1 VKLFEYMG
9 KEIFAQNGIKVPP
22 GKVAAGPDEA
32 SAIAAG
38 MGAVVL
44 KSQVLSGGRGK
55 AGGIKFAGSPDE
67 AHKLAAELFGT
78 ELKGFKIET
87 LLVEKKIR
95 IDKELYLSITLDG
108 SARKPV
114 LIASLSGGM
123 DIETVPEEKIVKK
136 HIDPEVGVMPHF
148 CREVVGRLG
157 LTGSLAKQ
165 GIDLI
170 TKLYQVFK
178 KYDCELV
185 EINPL
190 VISGDEL
197 IAADSK
203 MNIDD
208 EAWFRYPVGTP
219 AVEERTAL
227 EKKAHEIGIS
237 YVELDG
243 NIAVMANGAGITM
256 ATLDIIEHFGG
267 KPCNFMDAGGGA
279 NSEATAQAIEILIST
294 KPKVILVNIFGGITR
309 CDEVARA
316 FVRVKEG
323 TGIPVPVII
332 RLSGTNEAEG
342 IAILRGIGI
351 DSYSDIREAAAKAVE
366 IAAVS

>member
-1 VKLFEYMG
+1 MKLFEYMG
-9 KEIFAQNGIKVPP
+9 KEIFAHNGIKVPP
-22 GKVAAGPDEA
+22 GKVAAGPDEVY
-32 SAIAAG
+32 AIAAELG
-38 MGAVVL
+38 EVVL

-55 AGGIKFAGSPDE
+55 AGGIKFADSPDE
-67 AHKLAAELFGT
+67 ARKLAAELFGT
-78 ELKGFKIET
+78 DLKGFKTEA

-114 LIASLSGGM
+114 LIASASGGM
-123 DIETVPEEKIVKK
+123 DIEEVPEESIVKK

-148 CREVVGRLG
+148 CREVVRRLG
-157 LTGSLAKQ
+157 LAGNVAKE
-165 GIDLI
+165 GADLL

-190 VISGDEL
+190 VISGEEL

-203 MNIDD
+203 VNIDD
-208 EAWFRYPVGTP
+208 EARFRYPAGTP
-219 AVEERTAL
+219 IVEERTAL
-227 EKKAHEIGIS
+227 EKKAHEIGVS

-267 KPCNFMDAGGGA
+267 KPRNFMDAGGGA
-279 NSEATAQAIEILIST
+279 DSEATAQAIEILIST
-294 KPKVILVNIFGGITR
+294 EPKVILVNIFGGITR

-316 FVRVKEG
+316 FVRVRESA
-323 TGIPVPVII
+323 GIPVPVVI
-332 RLSGTNEAEG
+332 RLSGTNEDEG

-351 DSYSDIREAAAKAVE
+351 ESYSDVREAAAKAVE